1 METRVGS
8 SPPSTASVI
17 SPPVIVPFVL
27 TPTVVSLMS
36 LVSSPV
42 KVAVGSK
49 VSFTTSP
56 ALAITSPILGIF
68 APVGVISPSS
78 ATVPAPPIIS
88 SNIGIPVVA
97 AITVSPYSPT
107 FMGRFGPV
115 SPYWNVPE
123 RVPSNN
129 PGRL

>member
-1 METRVGS
+1 MS
-8 SPPSTASVI
+8 A
-17 SPPVIVPFVL
+17 PVVVVSAPVVVVSAVL
-27 TPTVVSLMS
+27 TPTVVSPVPS
-36 LVSSPV
+36 VPSSA
-42 KVAVGSK
+42 KVAVGLK
-49 VSFTTSP
+49 VSSTTSP

-68 APVGVISPSS
+68 APVVVINPSF

-88 SNIGIPVVA
+88 SNIGMPVVA
-97 AITVSPYSPT
+97 AITVLPCSPT

-123 RVPSNN
+123 RVPSSN